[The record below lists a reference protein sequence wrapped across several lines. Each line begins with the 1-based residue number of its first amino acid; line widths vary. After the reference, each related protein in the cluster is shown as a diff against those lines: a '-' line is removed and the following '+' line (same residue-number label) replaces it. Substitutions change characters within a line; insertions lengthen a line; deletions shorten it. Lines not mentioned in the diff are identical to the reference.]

1 MRKEK
6 QYLLDD
12 LKSKI
17 ESAKAFIVTQYD
29 AVSANVMNDFRKD
42 ITESGNDFEVVPKR
56 VFIKAAEE
64 ASGVKFTKETLQ
76 GHIGIVIA
84 DEDYISAAKA
94 VRKLGK
100 DSDKME
106 IIAGYIEGKLY
117 DQASVIKLSEL
128 PNLDEMRAQ
137 FIGTLEAPMAQT
149 LSTFEALLTSVM
161 HCLENKAKLEQI

>member
-17 ESAKAFIVTQYD
+17 EASKAFIVTRYT
-29 AVSANVMNDFRKD
+29 AMSANDMSTFRKA
-42 ITESGNDFEVVPKR
+42 ITDAECDFEVVSKR

-64 ASGVKFTKETLQ
+64 HGIEFKKENLQ

-84 DEDYISAAKA
+84 DEDYITAAKE
-94 VRKLGK
+94 VRKFSKGSETL
-100 DSDKME
+100 E
-106 IIAGYIEGKLY
+106 ILAGYIEGKLY
-117 DQASVIKLSEL
+117 DEASVVKLSEL

-137 FIGTLEAPMAQT
+137 FIGTLEAPMSQT
-149 LSTFEALLTSVM
+149 LSTFESLLTSIIY
-161 HCLENKAKLEQI
+161 CLDNKAKQEGN